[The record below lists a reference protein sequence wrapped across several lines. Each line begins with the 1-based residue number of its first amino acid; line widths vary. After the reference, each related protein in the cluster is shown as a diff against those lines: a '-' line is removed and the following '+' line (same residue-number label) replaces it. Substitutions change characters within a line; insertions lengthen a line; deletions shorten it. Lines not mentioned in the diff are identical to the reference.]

1 MATDLEKYLSK
12 QLVEAQTKYTYFL
25 LAVAATAIALV
36 VRRTTGSSLDWN
48 MLLLGASVLFW
59 AISFFAG
66 YHSRLSYNS
75 AVYSNMEIVKL
86 QSGKHPQ
93 AQNDKQLIEAGVQFI
108 RETFRKNQSKLNFWA
123 KVQFRLLVLGAIF
136 FLAWHIVEMG
146 QFDIWSMLFNP
157 EKIS

>member
-25 LAVAATAIALV
+25 LAVAASAIALV

-66 YHSRLSYNS
+66 CRSRTY
-75 AVYSNMEIVKL
+75 YSSSIFGNLELIKL
-86 QSGKHPQ
+86 KSGKHSQ
-93 AQNDKQLIEAGVQFI
+93 VQNNERLVEAGVHAI
-108 RETFRKNQSKLNFWA
+108 RETFKKNQSKLSFWA
-123 KVQFRLLVLGAIF
+123 KIQFRLLVLGAIF
-136 FLAWHIVEMG
+136 FLTWHIIEMG
-146 QFDIWSMLFNP
+146 QIDIWSMVLKLAKP
-157 EKIS
+157 S